1 MKPMTFACSFHVG
14 RRAKGRKEVRVGPE
28 PEVNAPA
35 GRVPRVARLMALAIR
50 FEQLLKEGKVADY
63 AELAA
68 LGHVSRARISQIM
81 NLLLLA
87 PDIQE
92 DLLFLPRTERG
103 RSPII
108 LTQLQPVAAAMDWN
122 KQRRMWESLAK

>member
-1 MKPMTFACSFHVG
+1 
-14 RRAKGRKEVRVGPE
+14 VRVGPE
-28 PEVNAPA
+28 PRVDAPV
-35 GRVPRVARLMALAIR
+35 GRVPRVARLMALTIR
-50 FEQLLKEGKVADY
+50 FERLIRVGKVADY

-92 DLLFLPRTERG
+92 QILFLPRTERG
-103 RSPII
+103 RASII
-108 LTQLQPVAAAMDWN
+108 LAQLQPIASAIEWK
-122 KQRRMWESLAK
+122 KQRRMWDHLQA